1 MGMKLGMHAGRVT
14 PGTSTAKECSL
25 ATTLVAGLRV
35 AADYKYIIEVDSKY
49 IGSVH
54 ASPNYLADA
63 VAGLAIRDGLA
74 TLGDHVELLEA
85 RSLGSMSFL
94 VKARLARARA
104 TSLPDEKPLEWST
117 IEKAYRDLIRS
128 VPKARCPFAVHTAT
142 VYGVPRGGEPRRLV
156 LVSDVSRHSAV
167 LKATGILSRLTA
179 SGELRGLTLLAVSTG
194 RISGD
199 AVEALA
205 RARVRVIV
213 ANHHPLLSGLAA
225 AIRHG
230 VALVLRRPD
239 NRGLA
244 VYTAPEIVVNAPL
257 VIPAREVEKPP
268 SYVASSLPV
277 C

>member
-1 MGMKLGMHAGRVT
+1 MHAGEVI
-14 PGTSTAKECSL
+14 PGTDTTKECSL

-35 AADYKYIIEVDSKY
+35 AADYKYIIEIDSGY
-49 IGSVH
+49 AGSIH
-54 ASPNYLADA
+54 TSPNYLADA
-63 VAGLAIRDGLA
+63 IAGLAIRDGLA
-74 TLGDHVELLEA
+74 TLGDHVELLEVKP
-85 RSLGSMSFL
+85 LGGMSFL
-94 VKARLARARA
+94 VKARLIRAVA

-128 VPKARCPFAVHTAT
+128 VPKAQCPFAVHTVA
-142 VYGVPRGGEPRRLV
+142 VYGVPQGGEPRRLI

-167 LKATGILSRLTA
+167 LKATGMLSRLA
-179 SGELRGLTLLAVSTG
+179 VSGRLRGLTLLAVSTG

-230 VALVLRRPD
+230 VALVLRRLD

-257 VIPAREVEKPP
+257 VIPAREVAEAP
-268 SYVASSLPV
+268 SYVASTLPV